1 MADLS
6 NKTALITGGASGLG
20 KAITTKYLHANAKV
34 IICDMNPLRIEETAS
49 QLSALGTGVLR
60 AYTVDITSLDA
71 VHDLFAKIRD
81 EFGTSA
87 PDILVNNA
95 GIMDRFDPVGDLDPR
110 LWDRVMKVNLT
121 APFWLSKLAIEG
133 WLAHEEGAKTEGSIL
148 NIASVAG
155 KVGLAA
161 GILSP
166 FQLHEAKYI
175 NHTHT
180 GAAYTASKHGLIGLT
195 KNTSSFYAN
204 KGIRCNA
211 LVMGAME
218 TNVSDAFHA
227 GINEEGYQKMAELM
241 RAAGTALCNVDE
253 VADLCVWVAGG
264 KGAGLVNGAAINVD
278 HGWGSIMG

>member
-20 KAITTKYLHANAKV
+20 KAITTRYLHANATV
-34 IICDMNPLRIEETAS
+34 IICDINPSRIEEAIF
-49 QLSALGTGVLR
+49 QLSALETGTLR

-71 VHDLFAKIRD
+71 VHGLFTKIRD
-81 EFGTSA
+81 EFGPSA

-95 GIMDRFDPVGDLDPR
+95 GIMDRFDPVGDLDPG

-121 APFWLSKLAIEG
+121 APFWLSKLAVEG
-133 WLAHEEGAKTEGSIL
+133 WLAGEKEGCIL

-161 GILSP
+161 
-166 FQLHEAKYI
+166 
-175 NHTHT
+175 

-195 KNTSSFYAN
+195 KNTSSFYLN
-204 KGIRCNA
+204 RKIRCNA
-211 LVMGAME
+211 LIMGAME

-227 GINEEGYQKMAELM
+227 GINQEGYQKMEALM
-241 RAAGTALCNVDE
+241 KATGTALCNVDE
-253 VADLCVWVAGG
+253 VADLCAYIAGG
-264 KGAGLVNGAAINVD
+264 RGAELVNGAVINVD
-278 HGWGSIMG
+278 RGWGSVMG

>member
-6 NKTALITGGASGLG
+6 GKTALVTGGASGLG
-20 KAITTKYLHANAKV
+20 KAIATKYLHANA
-34 IICDMNPLRIEETAS
+34 T
-49 QLSALGTGVLR
+49 LSALGTGTLR

-71 VHDLFAKIRD
+71 VHDLFTKIRD

-95 GIMDRFDPVGDLDPR
+95 GIMDRFDPVGDLDPG
-110 LWDRVMKVNLT
+110 LSDRVMKVNLT

-133 WLAHEEGAKTEGSIL
+133 WLAREKGGKTEGCIL

-161 GILSP
+161 G
-166 FQLHEAKYI
+166 
-175 NHTHT
+175 
-180 GAAYTASKHGLIGLT
+180 AAYAASKHGLIGLT
-195 KNTSSFYAN
+195 KNTSSFYTN
-204 KGIRCNA
+204 NGIRCNA

-227 GINEEGYQKMAELM
+227 GINQEGYQKMAELM
-241 RAAGTALCNVDE
+241 KATGTALCNVDE
-253 VADLCVWVAGG
+253 VADLCVWIAGG